1 MRHRT
6 DRDDRG
12 EQRARYY
19 RPLLKLAG
27 ILLATVL
34 AACAAYQAQHKP
46 AAAPED
52 DQTASVKPSGAY
64 SELTPDGKVAR
75 VRGEVSEVK
84 AQLHQQGKYECCVLP
99 ACTECL
105 LKHGECHCAD
115 VVREKGPC
123 CGECTE
129 SWIEGKGAVEGVDAW
144 ELLQRKIK
152 TLQDKNKPQGEAKPP
167 AAPRPHGPSVR

>member
-1 MRHRT
+1 MR
-6 DRDDRG
+6 DRSDRG
-12 EQRARYY
+12 DPKARYY
-19 RPLLKLAG
+19 RPLQKLAG
-27 ILLATVL
+27 ILCAAAL
-34 AACAAYQAQHKP
+34 AACAAYQAQHVARP

-52 DQTASVKPSGAY
+52 EQTASVKPSGEY

-84 AQLHQQGKYECCVLP
+84 AQLHRQGKYECCVLP

-115 VVREKGPC
+115 VVRESGPC

-129 SWIEGKGAVEGVDAW
+129 SWIEGKGAIEGVDAW

-152 TLQDKNKPQGEAKPP
+152 VLQDKNKPQGETKPP
-167 AAPRPHGPSVR
+167 AVPPPHGSGTR